1 MSDRARSY
9 TRSKLCLFGS
19 AAARSYLPPAMIEA
33 ERC

>member
-9 TRSKLCLFGS
+9 ARIELCLFGS
-19 AAARSYLPPAMIEA
+19 AAARSYLHAMIEA